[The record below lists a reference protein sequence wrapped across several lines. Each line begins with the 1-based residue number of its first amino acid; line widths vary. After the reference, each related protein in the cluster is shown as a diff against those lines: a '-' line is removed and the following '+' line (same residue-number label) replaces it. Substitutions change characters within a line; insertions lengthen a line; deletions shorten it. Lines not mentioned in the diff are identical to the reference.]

1 MLVFNTSMPDEVN
14 GSSQVEGPC
23 FAKLLV
29 PWRVNMLRED
39 TPLGSALFIPI
50 FANRRLRKPQ
60 QLRSLLLPLPL
71 SLALKHRSSI
81 GGA

>member
-1 MLVFNTSMPDEVN
+1 MLVFNISVPDEVN

-23 FAKLLV
+23 FALLLA
-29 PWRVNMLRED
+29 PWQANLLRED
-39 TPLGSALFIPI
+39 APLGSAPFIPI

-60 QLRSLLLPLPL
+60 QLRSLLLRLPL